1 MIINNKISWFLNLN
15 RSTDLNPS
23 NLFLG
28 SPVVNLNDKIIVS
41 SSDSTYVLNALNGS
55 IIHKKNFSS
64 SIRPIILNNYLFLL
78 TRNNFLISME
88 LQTGK
93 ILYSYDLNEK
103 IAAYLNSKKKKA
115 EFKSFYVAGNKIYV
129 FLKNSY
135 YLKLDIFG
143 KIEKINKLP
152 SDIFTDPIFINDTIF
167 YLNKKNNLLI
177 VN

>member
-1 MIINNKISWFLNLN
+1 
-15 RSTDLNPS
+15 
-23 NLFLG
+23 
-28 SPVVNLNDKIIVS
+28 
-41 SSDSTYVLNALNGS
+41 
-55 IIHKKNFSS
+55 
-64 SIRPIILNNYLFLL
+64 
-78 TRNNFLISME
+78 ME

>member
-1 MIINNKISWFLNLN
+1 
-15 RSTDLNPS
+15 
-23 NLFLG
+23 
-28 SPVVNLNDKIIVS
+28 
-41 SSDSTYVLNALNGS
+41 
-55 IIHKKNFSS
+55 
-64 SIRPIILNNYLFLL
+64 
-78 TRNNFLISME
+78 ME

-103 IAAYLNSKKKKA
+103 IAVYLNSKKKKA

>member
-1 MIINNKISWFLNLN
+1 MEAFTYKGISEGKYVDGEIEALNLDEA
-15 RSTDLNPS
+15 SHKLKEQK
-23 NLFLG
+23 
-28 SPVVNLNDKIIVS
+28 VII
-41 SSDSTYVLNALNGS
+41 TN
-55 IIHKKNFSS
+55 
-64 SIRPIILNNYLFLL
+64 
-78 TRNNFLISME
+78 
-88 LQTGK
+88 
-93 ILYSYDLNEK
+93 
-103 IAAYLNSKKKKA
+103 IARTSKKKKA

>member
-1 MIINNKISWFLNLN
+1 
-15 RSTDLNPS
+15 
-23 NLFLG
+23 
-28 SPVVNLNDKIIVS
+28 
-41 SSDSTYVLNALNGS
+41 
-55 IIHKKNFSS
+55 
-64 SIRPIILNNYLFLL
+64 
-78 TRNNFLISME
+78 ME

-93 ILYSYDLNEK
+93 LLYSYDLNEK

>member
-1 MIINNKISWFLNLN
+1 
-15 RSTDLNPS
+15 
-23 NLFLG
+23 
-28 SPVVNLNDKIIVS
+28 
-41 SSDSTYVLNALNGS
+41 
-55 IIHKKNFSS
+55 
-64 SIRPIILNNYLFLL
+64 
-78 TRNNFLISME
+78 ME

-143 KIEKINKLP
+143 KIEKNVFFRKSGFRNP
-152 SDIFTDPIFINDTIF
+152 TW
-167 YLNKKNNLLI
+167 
-177 VN
+177 